1 LARSVTD
8 ILVNTAHFPKTLL
21 GEAGQRCFQIRTAR
35 VMIYGVALVIHGV
48 GGSMTGLQNLLDLLT
63 AS

>member
-1 LARSVTD
+1 
-8 ILVNTAHFPKTLL
+8 
-21 GEAGQRCFQIRTAR
+21 
-35 VMIYGVALVIHGV
+35 MIYGVALVIHGV